1 MVGGRGERLR
11 PASAGLPKPLV
22 QVAGRPLLAW
32 TIEGLRNRGFE
43 RLTLCVGP
51 SADPFMKFLDSS
63 QGRAAAGDL
72 QIHMVEEPK
81 PLGTIGA
88 WLRCALEDGPCL
100 VQNGD
105 VLTSLDQSA
114 LMQEHL
120 ASTAAWTVASH
131 EAVLRT
137 RFGALEASAEGRL
150 TAYREKPEVRWK
162 FSSGIY
168 VLDSSLQATITT
180 ADGLRTCPLPEM
192 LERLGGMGV
201 NVHVAGHRAMWIDI
215 NDPDDLRI
223 AERELTED
231 LQQAILGLGPGP
243 DPQRQ
248 TRYGERGWSL

>member
-1 MVGGRGERLR
+1 
-11 PASAGLPKPLV
+11 
-22 QVAGRPLLAW
+22 
-32 TIEGLRNRGFE
+32 
-43 RLTLCVGP
+43 
-51 SADPFMKFLDSS
+51 MKFLDTSV
-63 QGRAAAGDL
+63 GRAAAGDL
-72 QIHMVEEPK
+72 LIRMVEEPQ

-88 WLRCALEDGPCL
+88 WLRCALENGPCL

-105 VLTSLDQSA
+105 VLTSLNQAA
-114 LMQEHL
+114 LMQRHA

-137 RFGALEASAEGRL
+137 RFGSLESCPNGRL
-150 TAYREKPEVRWK
+150 TAYREKPEVRWD

-168 VLDSSLQATITT
+168 VLDSSLQATITA
-180 ADGLRTCPLPEM
+180 ADDLATRPLPEM
-192 LERLGGMGV
+192 LESLGKMGV
-201 NVHVAGHRAMWIDI
+201 EVQVAGHRALWMDI

-223 AERELTED
+223 AERELTAD